1 MLQKQVAS
9 ICRPFHRTLTRAR
22 LGGGGGDGYSLI
34 LPRRVYAAE
43 QGLVFRVSSLKQGI
57 QFHKCP
63 DRGFLFEPEAFE
75 RWALYTCGTYTKKY
89 VSRKILF
96 SDVSLENYFTV
107 FVERI
112 ETGSWNK
119 VSSEMNDY

>member
-1 MLQKQVAS
+1 MSGKTRTPFAAMLQKQVAS
-9 ICRPFHRTLTRAR
+9 FCRPFYRTLTRAR

-34 LPRRVYAAE
+34 LPRRVCAAE

-63 DRGFLFEPEAFE
+63 DRGFLLDRRPLNDE
-75 RWALYTCGTYTKKY
+75 RSILVVHIPKN

-112 ETGSWNK
+112 ETGS
-119 VSSEMNDY
+119 

>member
-1 MLQKQVAS
+1 MYSFCSNVTKTSCKFLSSVLPHLNTCS
-9 ICRPFHRTLTRAR
+9 V
-22 LGGGGGDGYSLI
+22 GGGGEDGYSLI
-34 LPRRVYAAE
+34 LPRRVCAAE

-63 DRGFLFEPEAFE
+63 DRGFLLDRRPLNDE
-75 RWALYTCGTYTKKY
+75 RSILVVHIPKN

-96 SDVSLENYFTV
+96 SDVSLENYLTV

-112 ETGSWNK
+112 ETGS
-119 VSSEMNDY
+119 